1 MNAKKPASN
10 EDNDKTIKCGRVR
23 ISGDEKTLIETLTYC
38 LD

>member
-1 MNAKKPASN
+1 MSAKKSASN

-23 ISGDEKTLIETLTYC
+23 ISGDEKMLIETLIYC